1 MAAAA
6 EPKDE
11 GEEEVKGIK
20 MSEVEKHSSID
31 DLWLVIDGRGGTRL
45 HLFGGRQRR
54 GERNLCIRGL
64 PSSRIMVKCNS
75 PYLLAS

>member
-45 HLFGGRQRR
+45 HHFGGRKRR
-54 GERNLCIRGL
+54 GGEICVSVVFPLLAHGQMQFPL
-64 PSSRIMVKCNS
+64 PSS
-75 PYLLAS
+75 